1 MKIIF
6 LSKDND
12 AGHRARRVLGDKLP
26 EATVEAWFAQAGERL
41 PDRAD
46 WSCDLLISFLC
57 PRIVP
62 DRILAQAGT
71 AVNFHPAPPEYP
83 GFGCYNFAIYDRAAE
98 YGATCHRMA
107 AVVDSGEIYAVRR
120 FPVDAEMNPDT
131 LQQRTLAE
139 MYTLFADVLET
150 LAQGRAFEVVANWT
164 RPPTTR
170 KDFEALR
177 EVPLGVDAGDI
188 ERRIRAFAHPNHDG
202 AYIRL
207 HGHDFV
213 ALPLGKSTR

>member
-12 AGHRARRVLGDKLP
+12 AGHQARRTLGDKLP
-26 EATVEAWFAQAGERL
+26 GATIEPWFAKAGDRL
-41 PDRAD
+41 PERAD
-46 WSCDLLISFLC
+46 WSCDLLISYLC
-57 PRIVP
+57 PRIISGH
-62 DRILAQAGT
+62 ILEQAGT
-71 AVNFHPAPPEYP
+71 AINFHPAPPEYP
-83 GFGCYNFAIYDRAAE
+83 GFGCYNFAIHDGAAG

-107 AVVDSGEIYAVRR
+107 AVVDSGEIHAVRR
-120 FPVDAEMNPDT
+120 FAVDRDMNPDT

-139 MYTLFADVLET
+139 MYALFVEVLET
-150 LAQGRAFEVVANWT
+150 LAAGRALEVVAHWT

-177 EVPLGVDAGDI
+177 EVPLDASAEDI
-188 ERRIRAFAHPNHDG
+188 ERCIRAFAHPDHDG

-213 ALPLGKSTR
+213 ALPLGKTTR